1 MTIVEELHM
10 RVILIIVL
18 FTFFVLTV
26 CSTWAEIHEEEGRP
40 FITSYST
47 DETGGDLQTWEI
59 VQDNRGILYFGSSPG
74 ILEFDGSTWRMIETI
89 NKTMVRSLGI
99 DQNGRVYVGCIND
112 FGFLSPDS
120 IGNLYFESLLSYVN
134 PEDRNFSYVWTTIIT
149 DHGIYFQSREK
160 LFRFQADGN
169 SWKVKVWNPDDQYGF
184 AFWLDGT
191 YYVQQIGIGMMKMVN
206 DSLQMLPGGE
216 QFANDRL
223 QVMLPYKYS
232 ASHHIDEFL
241 LGTFERGLFLFDGK
255 GFKTFKTDIDEK
267 LYMSSVY
274 DGDVLPD
281 GTFGLA
287 TLSGGFFVIDH
298 QGKLIQN
305 LDQNSGLSSNAVEC
319 VFVDRQGGVWLGP
332 ENSISHV
339 EIISPLSVYDRTS
352 GIISAPADIERHKG
366 ILYVANSDG
375 IFYLDEKSSMFK
387 PVSGI
392 TGVPQSFDLL
402 SVGDE
407 LLAAVNAGL
416 YRIVDKKAILLRK
429 SFGLSFAPL
438 FLHQSLINEN
448 RVIVG
453 MYDGLA
459 SFRLQNGKWIDEGRI
474 NGVSEYIIS
483 IVEPEPGLL
492 WIGSYSRGALR
503 LHYTEDSIKEPEV
516 ERFGPK
522 DGLPEGGVAIY
533 KSKEGVHFCTNWG
546 LFSFGENTSQFS
558 EDTLFREVSVG
569 RLPLLFIGVH
579 EDHDGNLWVNLGRE
593 TVLFQ
598 LQEDGSYL
606 KEKTAFLR
614 ISDQPP
620 GRILTE
626 DDGAVWFGRKTD
638 LIRFDPSISKHYDG
652 DYQALIRQVTMG
664 EGSILFGGVNGSI
677 DSERKEVPFSKNAL
691 RFDFAAPS
699 YDNPREN
706 QYQSILEGFDDQEST
721 WTKENKRIYTNLPPG
736 KYRFVVRSKNIYD
749 NVSQEASFNFRIL
762 SPWYRTWWAYTVY
775 ILLLG
780 FAIFITDRIQRSKVI
795 KRERDRGQLREV
807 ELRAQTAEA
816 QTKVLQSENER
827 KKNVEL
833 LSEIGK
839 EITASLSVKSI
850 IDTVYEHI
858 NSLMDASVFGIGIYN
873 EEINQ
878 IDMPA
883 TKERGKTLPLF
894 SYKLKDE
901 NRPAVWCFKNQKEVF
916 TNNFTS
922 DYHKYIKNRPNTA
935 AGGNAE
941 SIIYLPLIYKSKK
954 IGVITAQ
961 SSEKNAYTEYQL
973 NILRNLATYTAI
985 ALDNAET
992 YKELNATL
1000 DDLKSTQQQMV
1011 TQEKLA
1017 SLGALTAGIAH
1028 EIKNPL
1034 NFVNNFAELAVEL
1047 VDELKESIE
1056 TQKENL
1062 DTKELE
1068 KLHEILND
1076 LEQNAKKINEH
1087 GKRADSIIKSM
1098 LQHSRGK
1105 KGEPQET
1112 DINAM
1117 IEEDLNLAY
1126 HGMRAQDASFNVTIE
1141 KSFDEACDKIKI
1153 VPQDISR
1160 VFLNIISNGFYEIH
1174 KKKMEKNG
1182 EFSPL
1187 LSIKSINLD
1196 KQVEVRIRD
1205 NGNGIPKDVQERLFN
1220 PFFTTKPT
1228 GMGTGLGLSISY
1240 DIIVQE
1246 HKGDI
1251 SFETE
1256 EGEFTEFIISL
1267 PKNGA

>member
-1 MTIVEELHM
+1 MLS
-10 RVILIIVL
+10 
-18 FTFFVLTV
+18 V

-59 VQDNRGILYFGSSPG
+59 VQDNRGVMYFGSSPG
-74 ILEFDGSTWRMIETI
+74 VLEFDGSSWRMIETN

-112 FGFLSPDS
+112 FGYLAPDS
-120 IGNLYFESLLSYVN
+120 IGILRFESLLKYVN
-134 PEDRNFSYVWTTIIT
+134 PEDRSFSYVWTTIIT

-160 LFRFQADGN
+160 LFRFQVNGD
-169 SWKVKVWNPDDQYGF
+169 SWKVKVWKPDGQYGF
-184 AFWLDGT
+184 AFWLDNT
-191 YYVQQIGIGMMKMVN
+191 YYLQQIGVGMMKMVN

-223 QVMLPYKYS
+223 QVMLPFNYS
-232 ASHHIDEFL
+232 ANHLIDQFL

-255 GFKTFKTDIDEK
+255 SFKTFRTEVDE
-267 LYMSSVY
+267 LLSASSVY
-274 DGDVLPD
+274 DGDVLSD

-287 TLSGGFFVIDH
+287 TLSGGFFIIDRK
-298 QGKLIQN
+298 GKLVQV

-332 ENSISHV
+332 ENNISHV
-339 EIISPLSVYDRTS
+339 ELLSPLSVYDRAS
-352 GIISAPADIERHKG
+352 GILSAPADIERHKG
-366 ILYVANSDG
+366 ILYIANSDG
-375 IFYLDEKSSMFK
+375 IFYLDEKESKFK
-387 PVSGI
+387 PVAGI

-402 SVGDE
+402 SVGNE

-416 YRIVDKKAILLRK
+416 YRIVDKKAYLMRK

-438 FLHQSLINEN
+438 FLHQSRSNPN

-459 SFRLQNGKWIDEGRI
+459 SFILKDGNWIDEGRI
-474 NGVSEYIIS
+474 NGVDEYIIS
-483 IVEPEPGLL
+483 IVEPQPGLL

-503 LHYTEDSIKEPEV
+503 LRYTEDKLKEPDV
-516 ERFGPK
+516 ERFGTK
-522 DGLPEGGVAIY
+522 DGLPDGGVAIY
-533 KSKEGVHFCTNWG
+533 NSNEGVHFCTNWG
-546 LFSFGENTSQFS
+546 VYGYNEDKGQFS
-558 EDTLFREVSVG
+558 KDTLFKDVSIG
-569 RLPLLFIGVH
+569 SLPLLFIGVH

-593 TVLFQ
+593 TVLYK
-598 LQEDGSYL
+598 LQEDGSYNR
-606 KEKTAFLR
+606 EKTAFLR
-614 ISDQPP
+614 FSDSPP

-626 DDGAVWFGRKTD
+626 KNGTVWFGRKTD
-638 LIRFDPSISKHYDG
+638 LIRYDPSVSKHYDS
-652 DYQALIRQVTMG
+652 DYLALIRQVTMG
-664 EGSILFGGVNGSI
+664 EGSILYGGANGLF
-677 DSERKEVPFSKNAL
+677 DFKGNEVPYSKNAL
-691 RFDFAAPS
+691 RFDFSAPS

-706 QYQSILEGFDDQEST
+706 QYQSILEGFDDQESS
-721 WTKENKRIYTNLPPG
+721 WTKENKRTYTNLPPG
-736 KYRFVVRSKNIYD
+736 NYRFVVRSRNIYE
-749 NVSQEASFNFRIL
+749 NISQEAAFDFKIL
-762 SPWYRTWWAYTVY
+762 PPWYRTWWAYVIY
-775 ILLLG
+775 ILILG
-780 FAIFITDRIQRSKVI
+780 IGIFTTDRFQRGKVI
-795 KRERDRGQLREV
+795 KRERDRAQLREA

-816 QTKVLQSENER
+816 QTKALQSENER

-858 NSLMDASVFGIGIYN
+858 NSLMDASVFGIGIYDAGK
-873 EEINQ
+873 NQ
-878 IDMPA
+878 INMPA
-883 TKERGKTLPLF
+883 TKEKGKTLPIF
-894 SYKLKDE
+894 SYKLNDE
-901 NRPAVWCFKNQKEVF
+901 NRPAVWCFKNQEEVF
-916 TNNFTS
+916 TNDYAS
-922 DYHKYIKNRPNTA
+922 EYHKYIKNRSNTA
-935 AGGNAE
+935 AGGSAE
-941 SIIYLPLIYKSKK
+941 SIIYLPLVYKDKK

-961 SSEKNAYTEYQL
+961 SSKKNAYTEYHL

-992 YKELNATL
+992 YKKLYATL

-1047 VDELKESIE
+1047 VNELKEAIE
-1056 TQKENL
+1056 TQKERI
-1062 DTKELE
+1062 DSKELE
-1068 KLHEILND
+1068 NLDEILKD
-1076 LEQNAKKINEH
+1076 LEQNAIKINEH

-1117 IEEDLNLAY
+1117 LEEDLNLAY
-1126 HGMRAQDASFNVTIE
+1126 HGMRAQDASFNVSIE
-1141 KSFDEACDKIKI
+1141 KSFDKTCDKIKI

-1160 VFLNIISNGFYEIH
+1160 VFLNIISNGFYEVH
-1174 KKKMEKNG
+1174 KKKIEMNG
-1182 EFSPL
+1182 EYAPSL
-1187 LSIKSINLD
+1187 EIKSISSNE
-1196 KQVEVRIRD
+1196 QIEVRIRD
-1205 NGNGIPKDVQERLFN
+1205 NGNGIPKEVQEKLFN

-1228 GMGTGLGLSISY
+1228 GSGTGLGLSISY

-1251 SFETE
+1251 SFDTK
-1256 EGEFTEFIISL
+1256 EGEYTEFIITL
-1267 PKNGA
+1267 PRNGA